1 MPRRS
6 GTSRVVGISPHAEI
20 GLWLG
25 DQGEVDGLGVDQTV
39 LEHKR
44 LHAVGDAASGGGGSP
59 LKEEDVV
66 REGGLDVPLRVGK
79 RLERAGKEGA
89 DALPTARDRIR
100 GDDAGCLSIILPHG
114 IQVAGHEGLPV
125 MREDLLWG
133 APREISCRLRHGAT
147 AFLTCADE
155 AVLLRSLAWSGWV
168 WRSSCAWPRSDV
180 TGIPVSAGQSVT
192 D

>member
-44 LHAVGDAASGGGGSP
+44 LHAVGDAASGGVGSP

-66 REGGLDVPLRVGK
+66 REVGLDVPLRVGK

-89 DALPTARDRIR
+89 EARPPTANAIR
-100 GDDAGCLSIILPHG
+100 VGGAGCL
-114 IQVAGHEGLPV
+114 
-125 MREDLLWG
+125 
-133 APREISCRLRHGAT
+133 
-147 AFLTCADE
+147 
-155 AVLLRSLAWSGWV
+155 
-168 WRSSCAWPRSDV
+168 
-180 TGIPVSAGQSVT
+180 
-192 D
+192 